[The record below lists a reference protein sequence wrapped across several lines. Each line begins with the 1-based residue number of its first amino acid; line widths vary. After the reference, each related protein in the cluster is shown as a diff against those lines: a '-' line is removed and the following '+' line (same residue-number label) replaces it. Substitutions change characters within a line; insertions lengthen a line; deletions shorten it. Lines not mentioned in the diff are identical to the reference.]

1 MWFSFQYS
9 LTETRR
15 DSRCARGKNGGGGG
29 GGYACWMNDCVV
41 TTSRHCRSTVAAWHG
56 SSCATLSSLS
66 PKTPTE
72 RCGRREVSSRKPSDV
87 GLSPFLSHFSDTCL
101 FLAVFGRI
109 HCVPHSADF
118 HVDGDRHQAVGR
130 RTPFLAGGRP
140 RSLPVKFFPST
151 HLRWPYTLAYEHT
164 KQENLAWCACLRQ
177 KHFGRASYTV
187 FQRQPTLKVCLCFT
201 RQVTVAQGKTFNGR
215 L

>member
-140 RSLPVKFFPST
+140 RSLPVKFFSVDTPPLAVYISIRTHQAGKPCVVRVSSAETFRPRLLYRLSTSANPQGLSVFYSPS
-151 HLRWPYTLAYEHT
+151 HCRS
-164 KQENLAWCACLRQ
+164 RQ
-177 KHFGRASYTV
+177 NV
-187 FQRQPTLKVCLCFT
+187 
-201 RQVTVAQGKTFNGR
+201 
-215 L
+215 